1 MLLEIALATQNL
13 AIEHVNGN
21 VTEIFSHYRVS
32 ARAIWNAAHWP
43 GDALNRIPQEG
54 VEMHFIDFFDWD
66 SLALIDFKYYLAGKE
81 ALIESQN
88 VTVMFVDD
96 DEGSK

>member
-1 MLLEIALATQNL
+1 
-13 AIEHVNGN
+13 
-21 VTEIFSHYRVS
+21 
-32 ARAIWNAAHWP
+32 
-43 GDALNRIPQEG
+43 
-54 VEMHFIDFFDWD
+54 MHFIDFFDWD

>member
-1 MLLEIALATQNL
+1 
-13 AIEHVNGN
+13 
-21 VTEIFSHYRVS
+21 
-32 ARAIWNAAHWP
+32 
-43 GDALNRIPQEG
+43 
-54 VEMHFIDFFDWD
+54 MHFIDFFDWD
-66 SLALIDFKYYLAGKE
+66 SLALIDFQYYLAGKE